1 MAENIERE
9 SLSYEKAVAE
19 LNALVEK
26 VESRN
31 ASFAEIEADIK
42 RAMELIRF
50 CKEELK
56 GYKERFDKLQE
67 EK

>member
-1 MAENIERE
+1 MSENIENQE
-9 SLSYEKAVAE
+9 MNYEKAVAE
-19 LNALVEK
+19 LNSLVEK
-26 VESRN
+26 VEGKN

-50 CKEELK
+50 CKDELK